1 MNTYHTHLRWN
12 EKLSRHAAMLACVWS
27 ALPYSVFCRD
37 LFTDTGASDDAI
49 AALCAFYDHWWIVA
63 FIAVIILYS
72 FTHNDKRKEKYQTAL
87 IFIPIAEIICR
98 NYASIKLTIE
108 NAAAWFGA

>member
-1 MNTYHTHLRWN
+1 MNTYHTHLRWS

-49 AALCAFYDHWWIVA
+49 AAFCAFYDHWWIVA

-72 FTHNDKRKEKYQTAL
+72 
-87 IFIPIAEIICR
+87 FIPIAEIICR